1 MKMLKVKNVVW
12 ELGKRTYIMGI
23 LNITPDSFSDGG
35 RFSQLDHAIEHAF
48 ELINQGAD
56 IIDVGGESTRPG
68 HKEVSG
74 EEELARVLP
83 VVEKLRDLT
92 AVPVSVDTYKASVA
106 KACLEAGASLINDV
120 WGLQREPE
128 IATVAAHYGVPVV
141 AMHNQDGTAY
151 SMDIMAAMK
160 EFFEKTLEIAYKAG
174 INQENMILDPGIG
187 FGKTMEQNI
196 EVMGRLSELKTLGY
210 PILLGTS
217 RKSTIGRILDL
228 PPDQRV
234 EGTLATTVLGIQQ
247 GVDIVR
253 VHDVMQ
259 NRRAALVADAIVRG
273 YAPWTA
279 SV

>member
-1 MKMLKVKNVVW
+1 MLKIRDTVW

-23 LNITPDSFSDGG
+23 LNVTPDSFSDGG
-35 RFSQLDHAIEHAF
+35 RFTHVDRAVEHAF
-48 ELINQGAD
+48 ELIGQGAD

-68 HKEVSG
+68 SREVG
-74 EEELARVLP
+74 EEEELERILP
-83 VVEKLRDLT
+83 VVEKLHSLT
-92 AVPVSVDTYKASVA
+92 PVPISVDTYKAKVA
-106 KACLEAGASLINDV
+106 QRCLQAGADVINDV

-128 IATVAAHYGVPVV
+128 IARVAAHYGAPVV
-141 AMHNQDGTAY
+141 VMHNQNGTEY
-151 SMDIMAAMK
+151 SGDIIAAMIA
-160 EFFEKTLEIAYKAG
+160 FFEKSLEIALKAG
-174 INQENMILDPGIG
+174 ISKENIVLDPGIG
-187 FGKTMEQNI
+187 FGKNVEQNI
-196 EVMGRLSELKTLGY
+196 AVMGRLSELRVLGY

-234 EGTLATTVLGIQQ
+234 EGTVATTVLGIQQ

-253 VHDVMQ
+253 VHDVRE

>member
-1 MKMLKVKNVVW
+1 MLKIKDTVW

-23 LNITPDSFSDGG
+23 LNVTPDSFSDGG
-35 RFSQLDHAIEHAF
+35 RFTQVDHAVEHGF
-48 ELINQGAD
+48 ELIGQGAD

-68 HKEVSG
+68 SREVG
-74 EEELARVLP
+74 EAEELARILP
-83 VVEKLRDLT
+83 VVQKLHSLT
-92 AVPVSVDTYKASVA
+92 AVPISVDTYKAQVA
-106 KACLEAGASLINDV
+106 RQCLEAGAAVINDV
-120 WGLQREPE
+120 WGMQREPE
-128 IATVAAHYGVPVV
+128 IARVAAHFGAPVV
-141 AMHNQDGTAY
+141 VMHNQQGTEYAQ
-151 SMDIMAAMK
+151 DIMLELIA
-160 EFFEKTLEIAYKAG
+160 FFEKSLEIAYQAG
-174 INQENMILDPGIG
+174 LPKENIILDPGIG
-187 FGKTMEQNI
+187 FGKTVEQNI
-196 EVMGRLSELKTLGY
+196 TVMGRLSELKALGY

-228 PPDQRV
+228 PPEQRV

>member
-1 MKMLKVKNVVW
+1 MLKIKDTVW

-23 LNITPDSFSDGG
+23 LNVTPDSFSDGG
-35 RFSQLDHAIEHAF
+35 RFTLMNHAVEHAC
-48 ELINQGAD
+48 ELVGEGAD

-68 HKEVSG
+68 HKEVSA

-83 VVEKLRDLT
+83 VVKELRERIS
-92 AVPVSVDTYKASVA
+92 VPVSVDTYKASVA
-106 KACLEAGASLINDV
+106 RACLEAGAAVINDV

-128 IATVAAHYGVPVV
+128 IARVAAHYGAPVV
-141 AMHNQDGTAY
+141 AMHNQEGTAY
-151 SMDIMAAMK
+151 SMDILAAMK

-174 INQENMILDPGIG
+174 ISQENIILDPGIG
-187 FGKTMEQNI
+187 FGKTVEQNI

-273 YAPWTA
+273 YAPWTV

>member
-1 MKMLKVKNVVW
+1 MFKIKDTVW

-23 LNITPDSFSDGG
+23 LNVTPDSFSDGG
-35 RFSQLDHAIEHAF
+35 RFTHVDHAVEHGF
-48 ELINQGAD
+48 ELIGQGAD

-68 HKEVSG
+68 SREVG
-74 EEELARVLP
+74 EEEELARILP
-83 VVEKLRDLT
+83 VVEKLHTLT
-92 AVPVSVDTYKASVA
+92 QTPISVDTYKAKVA
-106 KACLEAGASLINDV
+106 ERCLQSGADLINDV

-128 IATVAAHYGVPVV
+128 IARVAAHYGAPVV
-141 AMHNQDGTAY
+141 VMHNQQGTEYDG
-151 SMDIMAAMK
+151 DIMAAMIG
-160 EFFEKTLEIAYKAG
+160 FFEKSLEIAFKAG
-174 INQENMILDPGIG
+174 LPKESIVLDPGIG
-187 FGKTMEQNI
+187 FGKNMEQNI
-196 EVMGRLSELKTLGY
+196 AVMGRLSELKVLGY

-228 PPDQRV
+228 PPEQRV

-247 GVDIVR
+247 GVDIIR

-259 NRRAALVADAIVRG
+259 NRRAALVADAIIRG